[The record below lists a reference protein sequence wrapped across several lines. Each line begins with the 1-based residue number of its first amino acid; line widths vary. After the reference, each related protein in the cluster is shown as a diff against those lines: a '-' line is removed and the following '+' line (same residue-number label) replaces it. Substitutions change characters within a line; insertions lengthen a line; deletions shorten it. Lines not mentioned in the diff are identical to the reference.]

1 MHAFQNAFST
11 STYYP
16 IANKTMLYFG
26 AAHNLLH
33 LYKPDDPQND
43 DKHSLSTQNEESKL
57 SVMKI
62 PMANLLS

>member
-1 MHAFQNAFST
+1 
-11 STYYP
+11 
-16 IANKTMLYFG
+16 MLYFG

-62 PMANLLS
+62 TMANLLS